1 MSTKYK
7 VILIAFCIFI
17 IEGAAVFAFKALY
30 DAEREKSMRYYE
42 NIDALMKQTKLNVD
56 SSMAI
61 AKVLTYN
68 LSEAKEL
75 YPKLFAVAKDMGI
88 KARNIEQLQ
97 QTQLEINSR
106 FIAQVKDSVIN
117 GDSAKIAYYS
127 DKYITYLMEMFY
139 KDSTEGVVTY
149 SNLVELNQVVGKKK
163 KDGFWGF
170 VKKKDLVQ
178 VISTDN
184 PYVKLKYNN
193 IIKIK

>member
-1 MSTKYK
+1 MSTKFK

-17 IEGAAVFAFKALY
+17 IEGIAVFTFKTLY
-30 DAEREKSMRYYE
+30 DAERERSMRYYE

-75 YPKLFAVAKDMGI
+75 YPKMFAVAKDMGI

-97 QTQLEINSR
+97 KTQLEINSR

-127 DKYITYLMEMFY
+127 DKYMTYLMEMFY
-139 KDSTEGVVTY
+139 SDSTEGIVTY
-149 SNLVELNQVVGKKK
+149 NNLVELNQVVGKKK

-170 VKKKDLVQ
+170 IKKKDLVQ
-178 VISTDN
+178 VITTDN
-184 PYVKLKYNN
+184 PHVKLKYNN